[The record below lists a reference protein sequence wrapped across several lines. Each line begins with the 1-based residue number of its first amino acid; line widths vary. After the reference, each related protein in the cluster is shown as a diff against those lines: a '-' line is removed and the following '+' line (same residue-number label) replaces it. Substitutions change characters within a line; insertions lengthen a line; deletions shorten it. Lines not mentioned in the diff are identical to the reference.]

1 MKNCGKLI
9 NSWIELTCDHTY
21 NFYEM
26 DIYDAGFLKFV
37 VCMLYFVNINIDISV
52 SLFDYLFL
60 ILILVGLINSLEFQI
75 GIRKWQKSKS
85 WDQNK
90 KKDFFFYF
98 SQQKLAKRKKKE
110 KHASLDF

>member
-21 NFYEM
+21 KFYEM

-75 GIRKWQKSKS
+75 IVSTDLFAESLFLTYR
-85 WDQNK
+85 
-90 KKDFFFYF
+90 
-98 SQQKLAKRKKKE
+98 
-110 KHASLDF
+110 ASGALDMD